1 MDYTSDFLKRRE
13 MEREQ
18 VRQCQLERCRRD
30 LELMR
35 EMGVTRAAPEDIRM
49 RARSADVSTEEMAQ
63 MYAQYG
69 IEPMGGMERL
79 LDGLNLVMAS
89 KMNTGRCSDIRRLLK
104 KLEEKINRDAAQR
117 VQLDNVYDFLAW
129 QSGGKEQ
136 AQELAVRDTFRLQL
150 LTRRLTD
157 ALEPEEH
164 RSSVENMAAY
174 LLDRCAQIFVWPY
187 RGEYDRQ
194 LKVYTCEAY
203 RRISMLDPM
212 ALETKRVAET
222 LIREIQ
228 EYFGVDREEAVNRY
242 RYLAFQRGA
251 RPYDEAVCLTME
263 GGTAHDAKRT
273 RRSAAGS
280 GRR

>member
-1 MDYTSDFLKRRE
+1 MIVTMIVCRGGFCMDYTSDFLKRRE

-104 KLEEKINRDAAQR
+104 KLEEKINRDAAQHAG
-117 VQLDNVYDFLAW
+117 VQASTH
-129 QSGGKEQ
+129 SGGGS
-136 AQELAVRDTFRLQL
+136 
-150 LTRRLTD
+150 
-157 ALEPEEH
+157 P
-164 RSSVENMAAY
+164 AA
-174 LLDRCAQIFVWPY
+174 
-187 RGEYDRQ
+187 
-194 LKVYTCEAY
+194 
-203 RRISMLDPM
+203 
-212 ALETKRVAET
+212 
-222 LIREIQ
+222 
-228 EYFGVDREEAVNRY
+228 
-242 RYLAFQRGA
+242 
-251 RPYDEAVCLTME
+251 E
-263 GGTAHDAKRT
+263 GKRT
-273 RRSAAGS
+273 EGAGV
-280 GRR
+280 